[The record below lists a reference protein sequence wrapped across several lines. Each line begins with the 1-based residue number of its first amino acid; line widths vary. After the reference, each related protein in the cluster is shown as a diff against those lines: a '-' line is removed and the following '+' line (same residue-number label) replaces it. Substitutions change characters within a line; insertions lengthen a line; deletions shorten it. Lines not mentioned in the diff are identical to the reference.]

1 MNRSRG
7 RRVSLVGTPFRVR
20 RLLALQWKLQA
31 HNSVE
36 WRSSEFH
43 LLRPAE
49 MHKGSLKPVE
59 YRLEVDIIMISFRV
73 GLCDLPDFFWHFWSL
88 FLQIRICTGVL
99 YPDSLVKPAMKN
111 QGVEWPWVWGT
122 IECGRALASTLLLQ
136 LLWWRD
142 QPQECGICQESLIH
156 QVPSSIW

>member
-1 MNRSRG
+1 MMNRSRG
-7 RRVSLVGTPFRVR
+7 RRVSLVGTPFGVR

-59 YRLEVDIIMISFRV
+59 YRLEVDIIMIY
-73 GLCDLPDFFWHFWSL
+73 D
-88 FLQIRICTGVL
+88 II
-99 YPDSLVKPAMKN
+99 
-111 QGVEWPWVWGT
+111 
-122 IECGRALASTLLLQ
+122 
-136 LLWWRD
+136 
-142 QPQECGICQESLIH
+142 
-156 QVPSSIW
+156 

>member
-1 MNRSRG
+1 MMNRSRG

-20 RLLALQWKLQA
+20 WLLALQWKLQA

-73 GLCDLPDFFWHFWSL
+73 GLCDLPDFFWHF
-88 FLQIRICTGVL
+88 
-99 YPDSLVKPAMKN
+99 
-111 QGVEWPWVWGT
+111 
-122 IECGRALASTLLLQ
+122 
-136 LLWWRD
+136 
-142 QPQECGICQESLIH
+142 
-156 QVPSSIW
+156 

>member
-1 MNRSRG
+1 
-7 RRVSLVGTPFRVR
+7 
-20 RLLALQWKLQA
+20 
-31 HNSVE
+31 
-36 WRSSEFH
+36 
-43 LLRPAE
+43 
-49 MHKGSLKPVE
+49 
-59 YRLEVDIIMISFRV
+59 MISFRV

-111 QGVEWPWVWGT
+111 QGVRWPWVWGT

-142 QPQECGICQESLIH
+142 QPQECGICQESLIL
-156 QVPSSIW
+156 QVPSSSDNWKIRRVDVSSWAQHWCLAVLFLSLIDHEQSPLGAPFGMGGAFVRPVPAVSISCRIQHDLGWC